1 METVLVVWIEDPS
14 KHNIAFSQS
23 LIQSK
28 ALIVFNSM
36 KVPRGVE
43 AAEEKWG
50 AGRGWF
56 IRLKER
62 SHPYIRLV
70 WKW

>member
-28 ALIVFNSM
+28 ALIVFNSV

-43 AAEEKWG
+43 AAEGKCG
-50 AGRGWF
+50 AGRGWSM
-56 IRLKER
+56 RLQER
-62 SHPYIRLV
+62 TILV
-70 WKW
+70 TH